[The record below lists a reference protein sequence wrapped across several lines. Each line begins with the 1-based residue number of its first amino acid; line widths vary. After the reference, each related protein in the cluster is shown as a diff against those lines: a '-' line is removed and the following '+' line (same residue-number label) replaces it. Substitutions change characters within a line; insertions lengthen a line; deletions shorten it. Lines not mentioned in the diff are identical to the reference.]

1 MQEYT
6 VKQISEML
14 HTNPETVRRWIR
26 TGKLKA
32 TQNSKKNG
40 NIITDTAFQQFL
52 KTMQKYAAML
62 MTLPV
67 TASASSISFSTGI
80 LLSGLI
86 SLFSIHNNHHVTPKE
101 VKHYIQNE
109 ITKSTDTIERKK
121 EIINRLQLELKEE
134 QNKLNGLTQILAN
147 EDYNK
152 IANEINSKH
161 TNN

>member
-40 NIITDTAFQQFL
+40 NIIT
-52 KTMQKYAAML
+52 MPKYAAML

-67 TASASSISFSTGI
+67 AASASSISFSTGI
-80 LLSGLI
+80 LLSSLI
-86 SLFSIHNNHHVTPKE
+86 NLFTIHNNHHVTPKE

-121 EIINRLQLELKEE
+121 ELINRLQLELKEE